1 MSDQYY
7 LPSQTAQLLTLDRL
21 QRCRNLGLLLDKY
34 PPRTAID
41 TGSKSDGKSS
51 WLRGFTS
58 DNHIDTQLV
67 ENVYK
72 RWQSAIT
79 AMQAQYFTATTA
91 WHMVVG
97 LGGETVL
104 ETDLT
109 LHHLYGIPFIPG
121 SALKGLTRSYVTGEI
136 EGHKSKK
143 IEDDDSDIQ
152 RIFGSQESAGSVIF
166 FDALPINGKINFD
179 LDIMNAH
186 YPKYYG
192 EKQPPAN
199 NQDPNPVTFLTVA
212 DTTFLFALAPRR
224 SKDTEDVGLAI
235 GWLQK
240 ALKDYGVG
248 GKTSAGYGY
257 FQISETSAKTGKS
270 SGQPSQAGAQI
281 AAQLRQNLPQ
291 FREGQELQNCQVIV
305 STERM
310 QKLFPTA
317 SAYLRYQEFPP
328 QALFI
333 AIESDVVEARDWK
346 LSESRGCVISRIEEH
361 EDCLI
366 LVCKPRQK
374 KNRNN
379 KAKK

>member
-1 MSDQYY
+1 
-7 LPSQTAQLLTLDRL
+7 
-21 QRCRNLGLLLDKY
+21 
-34 PPRTAID
+34 
-41 TGSKSDGKSS
+41 
-51 WLRGFTS
+51 
-58 DNHIDTQLV
+58 
-67 ENVYK
+67 
-72 RWQSAIT
+72 
-79 AMQAQYFTATTA
+79 MQAQYFTATTA
-91 WHMVVG
+91 WRMVVG

-121 SALKGLTRSYVTGEI
+121 SALKGLTRAYATGEV
-136 EGHKSKK
+136 EEYKSKK
-143 IEDDDSDIQ
+143 IEDDKPKIQ
-152 RIFGSQESAGSVIF
+152 RIFGTQQDAGSVIF
-166 FDALPINGKINFD
+166 LDAMPINGKINFD

-224 SKDTEDVGLAI
+224 PKDTEDVGLAME
-235 GWLQK
+235 WLQK

-257 FQISETSAKTGKS
+257 FQISEVSAKTEKS
-270 SGQPSQAGAQI
+270 SGQASQAGTQI

-305 STERM
+305 PTERM

-328 QALFI
+328 GALFI
-333 AIESDVVEARDWK
+333 AIEPDVIEARDWK
-346 LSESRGCVISRIEEH
+346 PSESRGCVVSRIEEH

-374 KNRNN
+374 KNKKN
-379 KAKK
+379 KEKK

>member
-7 LPSQTAQLLTLDRL
+7 LPSQTARLLTPDRL
-21 QRCRNLGLLLDKY
+21 QRCKNLGLLLDKY
-34 PPRTAID
+34 PPQTAID
-41 TGSKSDGKSS
+41 TSSKSDGKSS

-72 RWQSAIT
+72 RWQSAIA
-79 AMQAQYFTATTA
+79 AMQAQHFTATTA
-91 WHMVVG
+91 WRMVVG

-121 SALKGLTRSYVTGEI
+121 SALKGLTRAYVTGEV
-136 EGHKSKK
+136 EGYKSKK
-143 IEDDDSDIQ
+143 IEDDNSAIQ
-152 RIFGSQESAGSVIF
+152 RIFGSQERAGSVIF

-212 DTTFLFALAPRR
+212 DTTFLFALAPRHP
-224 SKDTEDVGLAI
+224 KDTEDVGLAI

-240 ALKDYGVG
+240 ALKDYGIG

-257 FQISETSAKTGKS
+257 FREFISQPPLPEDAYTQPQPAEPIDPELKKAEGYKHEVDVLNNVAGQIHGYYQKWQQLNSKEARLLLAQAIIEKVR
-270 SGQPSQAGAQI
+270 QAGREKAT
-281 AAQLRQNLPQ
+281 AEKAWYKELRAFL
-291 FREGQELQNCQVIV
+291 
-305 STERM
+305 
-310 QKLFPTA
+310 
-317 SAYLRYQEFPP
+317 
-328 QALFI
+328 
-333 AIESDVVEARDWK
+333 
-346 LSESRGCVISRIEEH
+346 EE
-361 EDCLI
+361 
-366 LVCKPRQK
+366 K
-374 KNRNN
+374 
-379 KAKK
+379 